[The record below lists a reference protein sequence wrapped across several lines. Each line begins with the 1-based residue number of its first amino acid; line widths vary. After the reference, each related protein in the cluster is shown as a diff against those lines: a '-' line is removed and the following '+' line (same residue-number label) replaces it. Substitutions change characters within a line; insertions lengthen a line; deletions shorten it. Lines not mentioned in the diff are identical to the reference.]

1 MLEYDSLGKYYAI
14 DFLIFGG
21 LAQLGEHLPY
31 KQGVAGSS
39 PATSTI
45 RTHFILNVV
54 RDIYLNNQCSFIL
67 YRVVEQDFQVM
78 IISAG
83 GAAVCTTSLERKV
96 YKVK

>member
-1 MLEYDSLGKYYAI
+1 MLEYDSLDNYDAI
-14 DFLIFGG
+14 DILIFGG

-67 YRVVEQDFQVM
+67 YRGVEQDLQVM
-78 IISAG
+78 KISAG
-83 GAAVCTTSLERKV
+83 SAAVCTTSL
-96 YKVK
+96 